1 MIFVTV
7 GTQVEPFKRLLK
19 AVDEEIEKGT
29 IKDTVIVQAGCTK
42 YKSDNMIIH
51 DYLPM
56 EVFDEYMDQ
65 ADLIICHGGVGS
77 ILGGLNR
84 KKKVIA
90 VARLKKYKEHVN
102 DHQTQIIDNFIRNL
116 TIIKSPLLH
125 ECTLKSGDFLFLRI
139 YEMSTDRRSFRFES
153 CDVSCKKAI

>member
-102 DHQTQIIDNFIRNL
+102 DHQTQIIDNFIKQGY
-116 TIIKSPLLH
+116 IIGIKDMSELGNAIKKSKTFKPK
-125 ECTLKSGDFLFLRI
+125 EYKSNRDNMIKLIEKLI
-139 YEMSTDRRSFRFES
+139 DE
-153 CDVSCKKAI
+153 

>member
-102 DHQTQIIDNFIRNL
+102 DHQTQIIDNFIKQGY
-116 TIIKSPLLH
+116 IIGIKDMSELGDAIKKSKTFKPK
-125 ECTLKSGDFLFLRI
+125 EYKSNRDNMIKLIEKLI
-139 YEMSTDRRSFRFES
+139 DE
-153 CDVSCKKAI
+153 

>member
-102 DHQTQIIDNFIRNL
+102 DHQTQIIDNFIKQGY
-116 TIIKSPLLH
+116 IIGIKDMSELGEAIKKSKTFKPK
-125 ECTLKSGDFLFLRI
+125 EYKSNRDNMIKLIEKLI
-139 YEMSTDRRSFRFES
+139 DE
-153 CDVSCKKAI
+153 

>member
-90 VARLKKYKEHVN
+90 AARLKKYKEHVN
-102 DHQTQIIDNFIRNL
+102 DHQTQIIDNFIKQGY
-116 TIIKSPLLH
+116 IIGIKDMSELGEAIKKSKTFKPK
-125 ECTLKSGDFLFLRI
+125 EYKSNRDNMIKLIEKLI
-139 YEMSTDRRSFRFES
+139 DE
-153 CDVSCKKAI
+153 

>member
-19 AVDEEIEKGT
+19 EVDKNIENGT

-90 VARLKKYKEHVN
+90 AARLKKYKEHVN
-102 DHQTQIIDNFIRNL
+102 DHQTQIIDNFIKQGY
-116 TIIKSPLLH
+116 IIGIKDMSELGDAIKKSSTFKPK
-125 ECTLKSGDFLFLRI
+125 EYKSNRDNMIKLIEKLI
-139 YEMSTDRRSFRFES
+139 DE
-153 CDVSCKKAI
+153 

>member
-1 MIFVTV
+1 MIFITV

-29 IKDTVIVQAGCTK
+29 IKDTVIAQVGSTK

-102 DHQTQIIDNFIRNL
+102 DHQTQIIDNFIKQGYIIGIKDMSELGDAIKRAKTFKPKEYKSNRNNM
-116 TIIKSPLLH
+116 IKLVEKLID
-125 ECTLKSGDFLFLRI
+125 E
-139 YEMSTDRRSFRFES
+139 
-153 CDVSCKKAI
+153 

>member
-90 VARLKKYKEHVN
+90 AARLKKYKEHVN
-102 DHQTQIIDNFIRNL
+102 DHQTQIIDNFIKQGY
-116 TIIKSPLLH
+116 IIGIKDMSELGDAIKKSKTFKPK
-125 ECTLKSGDFLFLRI
+125 EYKSNRDNMIKLIEKLI
-139 YEMSTDRRSFRFES
+139 DE
-153 CDVSCKKAI
+153 

>member
-90 VARLKKYKEHVN
+90 AARLKKYKEHVN
-102 DHQTQIIDNFIRNL
+102 DHQTQIIDNFIKQGYIIGIKDMSELGDAIKRAKTFKPKEYKSNRNNM
-116 TIIKSPLLH
+116 IKLVEKLID
-125 ECTLKSGDFLFLRI
+125 E
-139 YEMSTDRRSFRFES
+139 
-153 CDVSCKKAI
+153 

>member
-1 MIFVTV
+1 MIFITV

-102 DHQTQIIDNFIRNL
+102 DHQTQIIDNFIKQGYIIGIKDMSELGDAIKRAKTFKPKEYKSNRNNM
-116 TIIKSPLLH
+116 IKLVEKLID
-125 ECTLKSGDFLFLRI
+125 E
-139 YEMSTDRRSFRFES
+139 
-153 CDVSCKKAI
+153 

>member
-1 MIFVTV
+1 MIFITV

-29 IKDTVIVQAGCTK
+29 IKDTVIAQVGCTK

-102 DHQTQIIDNFIRNL
+102 DHQTQIIDNFNKQGYIIGIKDMSELGDAIKRAKTFKPKEYKSNRNNM
-116 TIIKSPLLH
+116 IKLVEKLID
-125 ECTLKSGDFLFLRI
+125 E
-139 YEMSTDRRSFRFES
+139 
-153 CDVSCKKAI
+153 